1 MVFIKVSYGV
11 QTYNKRRKILCRIKN
26 CSWCLIRNFYPKRTD
41 FRKHTEQELLE
52 LQNILN
58 NRPRK
63 TLGYKTPVQV
73 MVQHMMTTE

>member
-1 MVFIKVSYGV
+1 LNENTNGLV
-11 QTYNKRRKILCRIKN
+11 RD
-26 CSWCLIRNFYPKRTD
+26 FYPKRTD
-41 FRKHTEQELLE
+41 FRNHTDKEFLE

-73 MVQHMMTTE
+73 MVQYMMEH